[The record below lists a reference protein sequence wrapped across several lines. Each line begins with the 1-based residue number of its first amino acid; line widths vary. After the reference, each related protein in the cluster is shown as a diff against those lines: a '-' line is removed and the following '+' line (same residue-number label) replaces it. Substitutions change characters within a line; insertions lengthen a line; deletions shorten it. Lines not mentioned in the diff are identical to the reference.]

1 MLCEWWKSS
10 VKFPLRLALLIY
22 SLKRPQQSSLITL
35 ISFSFYFFLKKCV
48 TPQINFIAISFYY
61 YCYGLQCCKKPNEFA
76 ETFVNSSV
84 KEMVKPSH
92 SIFSKT
98 NKLTSRVYR
107 LKSYF
112 LFHLGAYC
120 PILVKKKKI
129 FNYMKL
135 HNSYKYNSWGL
146 YLGQRKTFT
155 VEMWLIPRLW
165 GLKDV

>member
-35 ISFSFYFFLKKCV
+35 ISYSFYFFLKKCV

-120 PILVKKKKI
+120 QILLEKKFSIAWNFTIYTNTIVGVIPGPKKT
-129 FNYMKL
+129 L
-135 HNSYKYNSWGL
+135 HSRNVADSKSL
-146 YLGQRKTFT
+146 R
-155 VEMWLIPRLW
+155 P
-165 GLKDV
+165 

>member
-112 LFHLGAYC
+112 LYYLGAFC
-120 PILVKKKKI
+120 PILVEKI
-129 FNYMKL
+129 FSFTWNFTIYTTTIVGVISGPRKDL
-135 HNSYKYNSWGL
+135 HSRNVADS
-146 YLGQRKTFT
+146 KT
-155 VEMWLIPRLW
+155 LRP
-165 GLKDV
+165 

>member
-35 ISFSFYFFLKKCV
+35 ISYSFYFFLKKCV

-107 LKSYF
+107 LKNYF

-120 PILVKKKKI
+120 PILLEKKRFSI
-129 FNYMKL
+129 TWN
-135 HNSYKYNSWGL
+135 
-146 YLGQRKTFT
+146 FT
-155 VEMWLIPRLW
+155 IHTNTIVGGYTWAKERPSQ
-165 GLKDV
+165 